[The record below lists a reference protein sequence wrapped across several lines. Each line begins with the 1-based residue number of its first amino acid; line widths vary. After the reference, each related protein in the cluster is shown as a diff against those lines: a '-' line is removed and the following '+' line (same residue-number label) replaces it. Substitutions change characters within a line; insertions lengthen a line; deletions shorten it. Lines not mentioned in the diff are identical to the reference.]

1 MGRLP
6 TKSLDAVA
14 RELRRHDND
23 RYLTALFAP
32 AERREGLMA
41 LYVFNLEV
49 AKTAEL
55 VSEPMLGR
63 IRLQWWRDS
72 LEALYAG
79 APRQHYVITPL
90 ARVVETAGLPRALF
104 ERIIDARE
112 FDLERRAP
120 RSMVELETYVEG
132 TSSTLIELA
141 LVALGEKSG
150 QAARMARPVGLAYG
164 LVGLV
169 RAVPSHAAQK
179 RLYIPEDVIVEV
191 GLERRRLFELAS
203 SSALCE
209 AAEHLGA
216 KAAQHLQ
223 EALAL
228 QDKPIAR
235 SGLAALLP
243 GVLAARHLGDIRKAG
258 YDPFHPD
265 LRQPRPGRLA
275 ALLWAYLRGRI

>member
-1 MGRLP
+1 LP

-32 AERREGLMA
+32 TERREGLMA
-41 LYVFNLEV
+41 LYAFNLEV

-72 LEALYAG
+72 LEGLYAG

-90 ARVVETAGLPRALF
+90 ARVVEAAGLPRALF

-120 RSMVELETYVEG
+120 RSMAELEAYVDG
-132 TSSTLIELA
+132 TSSALVELA
-141 LVALGEKSG
+141 LAALGEKSG
-150 QAARMARPVGLAYG
+150 QAARMARSVGLAYG

-179 RLYIPEDVIVEV
+179 RLYIPEDVIAEV
-191 GLERRRLFELAS
+191 GLERRRLFELVS
-203 SSALCE
+203 SPPLRAALERLGARAAQCLEE
-209 AAEHLGA
+209 AA
-216 KAAQHLQ
+216 
-223 EALAL
+223 AL

-243 GVLAARHLGDIRKAG
+243 GVLAARHLRDVRKAG
-258 YDPFHPD
+258 YDPFQPD
-265 LRQPRPGRLA
+265 LHQPRPGRLA

>member
-1 MGRLP
+1 LVA
-6 TKSLDAVA
+6 KSLDAVA
-14 RELRRHDND
+14 RELRGHDND

-32 AERREGLMA
+32 AERRDGLMA
-41 LYVFNLEV
+41 LYAFNLEV

-72 LEALYAG
+72 LESLYAG

-90 ARVVETAGLPRALF
+90 ARLVEAAGLPRLLF

-112 FDLERRAP
+112 LDLERQP
-120 RSMVELETYVEG
+120 PHSMVELETYVEG

-141 LVALGEKSG
+141 LAALGEECG
-150 QAARMARPVGLAYG
+150 QAGRMARPIGLAYG

-179 RLYIPEDVIVEV
+179 RLYIPEEVIVEV
-191 GLERRRLFELAS
+191 GLERRHLFELGS
-203 SSALCE
+203 SPPLRA
-209 AAEHLGA
+209 AAERLGA
-216 KAAQHLQ
+216 RAAQYLQ
-223 EALAL
+223 EATAL
-228 QDKPIAR
+228 QDKPISKA
-235 SGLAALLP
+235 GLAALLP
-243 GVLAARHLGDIRKAG
+243 GVLAARHLRDLRKAG
-258 YDPFHPD
+258 YDPFHPN
-265 LRQPRPGRLA
+265 LHQPRPGRLT

>member
-32 AERREGLMA
+32 AERRDGLMA
-41 LYVFNLEV
+41 LYAFNLEV

-72 LEALYAG
+72 LESLYAG

-90 ARVVETAGLPRALF
+90 ARVVEAAGLPRALF

-120 RSMVELETYVEG
+120 RSMAELETYVEG
-132 TSSTLIELA
+132 TSSALIELA
-141 LVALGEKSG
+141 LAALGEDSG
-150 QAARMARPVGLAYG
+150 QPARMARSVGLAYG

-179 RLYIPEDVIVEV
+179 RLYIPEDVIAEV
-191 GLERRRLFELAS
+191 GLERRRLFELDPPPPLRA
-203 SSALCE
+203 ALE
-209 AAEHLGA
+209 RLGA
-216 KAAQHLQ
+216 RAAQCLQ
-223 EALAL
+223 EARAL
-228 QDKPIAR
+228 QEKPIAR

-243 GVLAARHLGDIRKAG
+243 GVLAARHLRDVRKAG

-265 LRQPRPGRLA
+265 LRQPRPGRLT